1 MHLEQLS
8 KSLVITLTVPALM
21 LASTAFA
28 ADKERKMDT
37 SKQMTQQERMAT
49 RAQAT
54 PSILKISEIMGIT
67 VENAQRDNLGEIKDV
82 VVDPSDGSV
91 AYAVLEAG
99 GFLGIGEKYFAIPWR
114 AFQTVADD
122 DDKGDV
128 ERLILNVDNDRLK
141 NAPGFDKD
149 NWPDM
154 ADSEWGRTMHTYYD
168 QQNYWEQRQAMRRD
182 DRDKMNKLGAQNSA
196 TTNMKSGMSA
206 TVQKVEGDTVEL
218 QVPQGMIQDLQAGDR
233 VEVSVQK

>member
-28 ADKERKMDT
+28 ADKAHKMDT
-37 SKQMTQQERMAT
+37 SKQMTQQERMET
-49 RAQAT
+49 RAQAV

-67 VENAQRDNLGEIKDV
+67 VENAQKDNIGEIKEV

-99 GFLGIGEKYFAIPWR
+99 GFLGMGEKYFAIPWR

-128 ERLILNVDNDRLK
+128 ERLILNVDKDRLK

-154 ADSEWGRTMHTYYD
+154 ADAKWGQTVHTYYG
-168 QQNYWEQRQAMRRD
+168 QQNYWEQRRAMRHMMS
-182 DRDKMNKLGAQNSA
+182 KPGAQGSA
-196 TTNMKSGMSA
+196 TTQMKTGMSA

-233 VEVSVQK
+233 VEVSVKK

>member
-1 MHLEQLS
+1 
-8 KSLVITLTVPALM
+8 
-21 LASTAFA
+21 
-28 ADKERKMDT
+28 
-37 SKQMTQQERMAT
+37 MTQQERMAT

-154 ADSEWGRTMHTYYD
+154 ADSEWGRTLHTYYD

>member
-154 ADSEWGRTMHTYYD
+154 ADSEWGRTLHTYYD

-218 QVPQGMIQDLQAGDR
+218 QVPQGMVQDLQAGDR

>member
-1 MHLEQLS
+1 
-8 KSLVITLTVPALM
+8 M

-37 SKQMTQQERMAT
+37 TKQTTQQERMAT
-49 RAQAT
+49 QAQAT